1 MKTNHLLR
9 KLHELGVSLVVENE
23 SLRIL
28 GKKETLTPALLYE
41 IKALKNELIFV
52 LTNPDAEPDEPP
64 LPEEA
69 FQKLVNIAEILI
81 KMDKEIQEAKKVKS

>member
-1 MKTNHLLR
+1 MKANNLLR
-9 KLHELGVSLVVENE
+9 KLHEIGVSLVVEND

-41 IKALKNELIFV
+41 IKALKSELIFA
-52 LTNPDAEPDEPP
+52 LTSPDAEPYEPP

-69 FQKLVNIAEILI
+69 FQKLVTIAEILI
-81 KMDKEIQEAKKVKS
+81 KMDKEVQEAKKLKS